1 MQPLPAEFLEALAAA
16 DEVLVTSRE
25 GEARGTVPTWFVIAP
40 PGVVYL
46 FTFSFSEKARR
57 FRSDP
62 WVRLSTRDAPR
73 VSTEGIAH
81 FVAAEDLDD
90 ATAALIVERWSMQ
103 GAPTIEG
110 LRRTLRDRVHALIRV
125 EGLPLPVGEGQGEG

>member
-1 MQPLPAEFLEALAAA
+1 VQQLPAEFLNALDGQ

-25 GEARGTVPTWFVIAP
+25 GDTHGTVPMWFVVAP

-62 WVRLSTRDAPR
+62 WVRLATREAPR
-73 VSTEGIAH
+73 ASTEGVAH
-81 FVAAEDLDD
+81 FVLADELDD
-90 ATAALIVERWSMQ
+90 ATAAMVVDHWSMQ

-125 EGLPLPVGEGQGEG
+125 EADGCA